1 MPFELPKCKV
11 TVLKRMVNQDLADEY
26 LDGGID
32 FGRCERFSDGQEYV
46 IEHPFSMPE
55 DFCPWAW
62 ADIRKDILT
71 VATGGNLPWIKQR
84 GTVLAGC
91 TDWLRP
97 VIFRVERMD

>member
-11 TVLKRMVNQDLADEY
+11 TVLKRMANQDLADEY
-26 LDGGID
+26 LDEEIE
-32 FGRCERFSDGQEYV
+32 FGACERFKDGQEFV
-46 IEHPFSMPE
+46 IEHPFVMPE

-71 VATGGNLPWIKQR
+71 VATGGDLPWMKRR

-97 VIFRVERMD
+97 VIFKVERMD